1 MKSIFMVSPNYLE
14 KSYNE
19 ALKYEFTLQGY
30 GSCENG
36 SKGLLKINVTDIL
49 GYVYFA
55 QKLPADLSSL
65 EEFIYRCNLMGGN
78 KKFIFALLDSS
89 RINQLNLKNYHNLRF
104 GLINVEEI
112 VTDTLINRDIFGTL
126 LLDNYA
132 PYSAEECSNG
142 IPENQYVYRLRYK
155 PLFSSYI
162 LDCLRKI
169 NRAESF
175 EQTLMNDEIY
185 LKYCK
190 DNSILAKFREYYIK
204 TYYQANLDNTHLQ
217 QLIQDNLDNIN
228 YGVYTALLALISP
241 INN

>member
-14 KSYNE
+14 ISYNE

-36 SKGLLKINVTDIL
+36 SKGLLKINVTDVL

-55 QKLPADLSSL
+55 QRLPADLSSL

-78 KKFIFALLDSS
+78 RKFIFALLDTS
-89 RINQLNLKNYHNLRF
+89 RINQLNLKSYHNLRF
-104 GLINVEEI
+104 GLINIEEI
-112 VTDTLINRDIFGTL
+112 VTDTVINRDIFGSL
-126 LLDNYA
+126 LLDNYT
-132 PYSAEECSNG
+132 PYSIEGIDNT

-162 LDCLRKI
+162 LDCLRKV

-204 TYYQANLDNTHLQ
+204 TYYQANLDNSHLQ

-228 YGVYTALLALISP
+228 YGVYSALLALISP